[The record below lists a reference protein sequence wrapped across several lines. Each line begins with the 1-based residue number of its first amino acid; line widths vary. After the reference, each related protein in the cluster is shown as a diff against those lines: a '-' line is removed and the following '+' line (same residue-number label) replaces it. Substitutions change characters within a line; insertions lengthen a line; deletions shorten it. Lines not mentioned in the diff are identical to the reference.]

1 MRRRGRNW
9 LVVRGLSARARC
21 QLFASQIIAGLME
34 RSGQRFVAWLGNTR
48 VGAYV
53 LVRLLIA
60 NIQSWKST
68 GDIAFY
74 LVAFRFFWSS
84 GLADEIAGAVTSSD
98 EADEVQLSLR
108 ISGWAGVLSE
118 GQIKIRVTCPGLNP
132 IVVQPTQNRPDV
144 IRHFHLLKPRKCGFR
159 CSFSVPSKLNASE
172 LSGLKIDLITAA
184 LTLPIGTAGDDA
196 IALFGLRTSDRGV
209 GFVDLVEATRSTRS
223 GEISMLSRLLRY
235 DLVRWLDFALEQDL
249 GVEKKIMLQWLVVG
263 KYLIAQETAF
273 LLPGALDT
281 RFFETTAIG
290 TRLRQFETNTS
301 GIKSIVRAGRD
312 ARSWLSAETIN
323 PGWQQTIGLPQY
335 STINTE
341 TRRLDVEMR
350 REQLFRASD
359 VTLLEHGVVVR
370 GTELLVWE
378 PAADPVLGFIAGIW
392 MDVIGSPLDLDKA
405 VVLDRCKGEVQI
417 DRAILVTTRVPTNY
431 FHLLIENIARMVS
444 IETDDRFS
452 DFPLIVSKNVPDTGL
467 EAIRACLPGREIIAS
482 DSGVALR
489 VGDLVS
495 PSFHT
500 NPRDNTLIPWFKGA
514 GLSPRHLDF
523 LRSKL
528 LPIAADSPSFDHI
541 YLSRQSGGVRSLI
554 NHDEVE
560 NCMRRLGFSVV
571 DPTTLTLS
579 EQVSVFSRAKVIIG
593 VGGAAMTNLV
603 FVTPGTKIVCLLS
616 EQLADFY
623 LWSNLASIV
632 GASMTY
638 FTGPSH
644 ESPFSVS
651 NHREYFHLPFA
662 VDVRKLERTVLD
674 VVSDSR

>member
-9 LVVRGLSARARC
+9 LGIRGLSARARC

-34 RSGQRFVAWLGNTR
+34 RFGHRFAARLGNTR

-68 GDIAFY
+68 EDISYY
-74 LVAFRFFWSS
+74 LAAFRIFWASD
-84 GLADEIAGAVTSSD
+84 LADEFVGSIGSTNQ
-98 EADEVQLSLR
+98 ADAVQLYLR

-118 GQIKIRVTCPGLNP
+118 GRIQVRVTCPGLEP
-132 IVVQPTQNRPDV
+132 IVVRPKQSRPDV
-144 IRHFHLLKPRKCGFR
+144 NGHFHLLKNRKCGFR
-159 CSFSVPSKLNASE
+159 CSFSVPNELNP
-172 LSGLKIDLITAA
+172 SGLRGMKIDLITASSTRP
-184 LTLPIGTAGDDA
+184 LGTAGDDP
-196 IALFGLRTSDRGV
+196 IAMFGQRTSDRGV
-209 GFVDLVEATRSTRS
+209 GFVDGVEVVRHIRDQKKRMVSH
-223 GEISMLSRLLRY
+223 LLRY
-235 DLVRWLDFALEQDL
+235 DLATWLDFVLEQDL
-249 GVEKKIMLQWLVVG
+249 GVEKKTILEGLVVG
-263 KYLIAQETAF
+263 RYPISHETA
-273 LLPGALDT
+273 LLLRGALDT
-281 RFFETTAIG
+281 SFFQNTAIG
-290 TRLRQFETNTS
+290 TRPRKFETNTS
-301 GIKSIVRAGRD
+301 GIKSIVRAERD
-312 ARSWLSAETIN
+312 LRSWLSAETIN
-323 PGWQQTIGLPQY
+323 PSWQQTIGLPQY

-370 GTELLVWE
+370 GSELLVWE
-378 PAADPVLGFIAGIW
+378 PAADPVLGFVAGIW

-405 VVLDRCKGEVQI
+405 VVLDRCEGEVQI
-417 DRAILVTTRVPTNY
+417 DRAILVTTRVPANY

-467 EAIRACLPGREIIAS
+467 EAIQACLPGREIIAS

-528 LPIAADSPSFDHI
+528 LPIAADGPSFDHI

-603 FVTPGTKIVCLLS
+603 FVKPGTKIVCLLS

-632 GASMTY
+632 GANMTY

-644 ESPFSVS
+644 KSPFSVS

-662 VDVRKLERTVLD
+662 VDVRKLEQTALD
-674 VVSDSR
+674 VVSNSR